1 MTSGAHLSAPLGA
14 GQAGGNVAVTLGT
27 TISAGITSIGGI
39 APGTRSVGSKAP
51 VAVLS
56 RFGVGRLASMISRT
70 LGRPLFAAVA
80 STPYFVRA
88 ATGVSTAGASAG
100 GAETKFTAA
109 FVFGS

>member
-56 RFGVGRLASMISRT
+56 RFGVGRLASITSRMLLNAT
-70 LGRPLFAAVA
+70 EVA
-80 STPYFVRA
+80 STPYLVKA
-88 ATGVSTAGASAG
+88 AAGVSG
-100 GAETKFTAA
+100 GAAERKFTAA